1 MCLVLVNAYNNG
13 YEIRTS
19 FDNDKTRNRENIIE
33 QTLGY
38 IIPFG
43 VIRDPQYVGSSVT
56 VLSCLTQITNLH
68 LEDPNA
74 RAKSVS

>member
-1 MCLVLVNAYNNG
+1 MPIIMDMKSEHHLTTTKR
-13 YEIRTS
+13 EIE
-19 FDNDKTRNRENIIE
+19 KTIE

>member
-1 MCLVLVNAYNNG
+1 MPIIMDMKSEHHLTTTKR
-13 YEIRTS
+13 EI
-19 FDNDKTRNRENIIE
+19 ENIIE

-38 IIPFG
+38 RVPFG
-43 VIRDPQYVGSSVT
+43 VIKDSQHVGREVT
-56 VLSCLTQITNLH
+56 ILSCLTQITNLH